1 LADAAFFSVVAVEG
15 DELAGDALLWDID
28 LHNRYAHV
36 GLILLPRVR
45 GRGFG
50 TEALELLSGY
60 AFDVLGL
67 HRLQLETLA
76 DNVAMTRSAQKAGYR
91 QEATLRE
98 TAWVMGAF
106 EDEVVMALLA
116 GEWRSR

>member
-1 LADAAFFSVVAVEG
+1 
-15 DELAGDALLWDID
+15 
-28 LHNRYAHV
+28 
-36 GLILLPRVR
+36 
-45 GRGFG
+45 
-50 TEALELLSGY
+50 
-60 AFDVLGL
+60 
-67 HRLQLETLA
+67 
-76 DNVAMTRSAQKAGYR
+76 MTRSAQKAGYR